1 MLEQDSQ
8 AATVFAREGDR
19 WVGSLL
25 TGEVVLSMPE
35 IGVEVPL
42 AELYEGL
49 DLTVSSGEAS
59 A

>member
-1 MLEQDSQ
+1 
-8 AATVFAREGDR
+8 
-19 WVGSLL
+19 L
-25 TGEVVLSMPE
+25 TGEAVLSMPE

-42 AELYEGL
+42 TELYEGL